1 MGRGPIR
8 PLPTAG
14 HGYRSP
20 RSADARG
27 YNRPSRPQQGHSR
40 NWAGLALR
48 PSATLV
54 STDQTDLAMLPVK
67 RHEVGREFPICT
79 VSFETRSKF
88 ARPPGL
94 APSLAAL
101 PGTARD
107 EPTRV
112 RVMCGKKA

>member
-1 MGRGPIR
+1 MRESTTGRAGSNNDVVVTGPVWHCAR
-8 PLPTAG
+8 VPLLF
-14 HGYRSP
+14 R
-20 RSADARG
+20 
-27 YNRPSRPQQGHSR
+27 
-40 NWAGLALR
+40 LIK
-48 PSATLV
+48 
-54 STDQTDLAMLPVK
+54 TDLAMLPVK

-107 EPTRV
+107 EPTGV
-112 RVMCGKKA
+112 RVMRGKKA